1 MNVGA
6 SIPVYFLV
14 AIGLV
19 THAAAGD
26 AATPRAP
33 IGPREGGIAQIAPPS
48 LILNSPPKPGD
59 IRIRNPGPYTLVFS
73 YWNGQSAWQT
83 LSIEPKQSIDFSCAK
98 CGETVS
104 VSYHDGK
111 ENKTIKATTGRTY
124 LFWPGQANAWVLVL
138 ASSASE

>member
-1 MNVGA
+1 MKVSA
-6 SIPVYFLV
+6 RIPAYFLL

-19 THAAAGD
+19 THAVAGD
-26 AATPRAP
+26 SATPRPP
-33 IGPREGGIAQIAPPS
+33 IGPREGGIAQLAPPS

-98 CGETVS
+98 CGEMVS

-111 ENKTIKATTGRTY
+111 ENKTVKTTTGRTY